1 MMRRLPDVHFAPVLR
16 ATYCASQSI
25 LVSAIYASSLIAST
39 FVDNAHADNVTLEAA
54 WVAAYRSNPTLASER
69 AKLRATDEQVSL
81 ALSNWRPS
89 VDAVSSVG
97 HLDQS
102 LPNQTFFGSNDFA
115 GTPRGYGV
123 QVKQP
128 LFRGFRTTEEIAA
141 AEKQVLAERALL
153 DVTEQQLFLDTA
165 TAFLDLV
172 RDIALVDATRKDETV
187 LQKKLD
193 EVQVRYSAGDLTQ
206 TDVHQAQSRLARSH
220 VQRVQASN
228 AIRLDA
234 ARYRRLTGLEVPAVP
249 VEPKLSLEIPAT
261 LDEALDQA
269 GAQNPAVISAL
280 RTVEKASAEVGLAKG
295 ALLPELDLVFNANR
309 NWAQSST
316 IPGRNDTVE
325 VQLQLNVPLY
335 RAGADYSR
343 TRAAVETAAQRDD
356 DLAEARRKAQESAES
371 AWQAMLS
378 AQASFGAAQEEL
390 DSATLA
396 VEGVREESRVGT
408 RTTIDVLNAEQELLD
423 SRREL
428 VRSKH
433 DQDLAILQ
441 LRAGVGRLTAS
452 ALHLPTQ
459 LYDPQQHYDEV
470 RNKWFGIRTKSSQE
484 VVAHPEKKSP

>member
-1 MMRRLPDVHFAPVLR
+1 M
-16 ATYCASQSI
+16 
-25 LVSAIYASSLIAST
+25 
-39 FVDNAHADNVTLEAA
+39 
-54 WVAAYRSNPTLASER
+54 
-69 AKLRATDEQVSL
+69 
-81 ALSNWRPS
+81 
-89 VDAVSSVG
+89 
-97 HLDQS
+97 
-102 LPNQTFFGSNDFA
+102 
-115 GTPRGYGV
+115 
-123 QVKQP
+123 
-128 LFRGFRTTEEIAA
+128 LFR
-141 AEKQVLAERALL
+141 
-153 DVTEQQLFLDTA
+153 
-165 TAFLDLV
+165 
-172 RDIALVDATRKDETV
+172 
-187 LQKKLD
+187 
-193 EVQVRYSAGDLTQ
+193 S
-206 TDVHQAQSRLARSH
+206 
-220 VQRVQASN
+220 
-228 AIRLDA
+228 
-234 ARYRRLTGLEVPAVP
+234 
-249 VEPKLSLEIPAT
+249 
-261 LDEALDQA
+261 
-269 GAQNPAVISAL
+269 
-280 RTVEKASAEVGLAKG
+280 AKG